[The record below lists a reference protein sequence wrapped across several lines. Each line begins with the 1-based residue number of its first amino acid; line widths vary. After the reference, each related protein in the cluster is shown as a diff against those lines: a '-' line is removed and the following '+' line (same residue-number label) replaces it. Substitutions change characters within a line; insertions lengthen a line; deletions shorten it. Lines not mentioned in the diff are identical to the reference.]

1 MQGCQAQIMDNIEV
15 VLEKIFVIVDSI
27 SKAHGNMHTFMQI
40 TEQKMPDN
48 RDVMEI
54 KKSIGRSDQSLVS
67 LIQQL
72 HQLRDLIEPIDVT
85 NKNVQELMDEYI
97 IHHKL
102 LSQTNDNINNITN
115 VISTLKIGESA
126 FVKEVEKISKIV
138 VSLRSWAMVKLPS
151 LIGIIF
157 LVFMGINYFFL
168 FDAILN
174 KVLYHTNQRSTLIL
188 QEVQKLKLQDAEM
201 CDTLDLL
208 QKTKK

>member
-27 SKAHGNMHTFMQI
+27 SKAHGNMYTFMQI

-85 NKNVQELMDEYI
+85 NKNVQELTDEYN